1 MTGSIQINK
10 KDGKYYIYLS
20 WKQGNKRKQKCIGT
34 GLPAKGRNKR
44 RAEAAL
50 QQALTEW
57 RDRIVEDQP
66 DIFFSDYLTTWLSDI
81 KNTVQPTTYS
91 NYRIVVDGV
100 IRPYFAERGIRLQN
114 LSPRHIQ
121 DFYTLKM
128 ERDGVSPNTIR
139 HYHSYINSALKH
151 AIDMEMIK
159 VNPAERVK
167 LPKKVKYRAVAHD
180 ASSIGKLIEGS
191 KGTRLEAPIR
201 IGALFGTRRGEILG
215 VKWRDIDLDKKR
227 LYIGSVIAKADQE
240 YYKQTSKNETSIR
253 WFPLSDDDVE
263 FFINLKNKQKAN
275 RARYG
280 DRYNTEDK
288 DFVCVDEYG
297 NRLKLDYLTRNIPK
311 LAIKLGLDRIK
322 LHELRHSNIS
332 LLLASGA
339 SINEVQ
345 EWAGHSSASTT
356 ANIYGHTLGEYKT
369 KLTETIHNS
378 LNEPS
383 TS

>member
-1 MTGSIQINK
+1 MTGSLQVNK

-20 WKQGNKRKQKCIGT
+20 WKQGGTRKQKCIGT
-34 GLPAKGRNKR
+34 GLSVKGRNKR
-44 RAEAAL
+44 KAEAAL
-50 QQALTEW
+50 QRALREW
-57 RDRIVEDQP
+57 QNKIIEDQP
-66 DIFFSDYLTTWLSDI
+66 DIPFSDYLTTWLADI
-81 KNTVQPTTYS
+81 KNTIQPTTYS
-91 NYRIVVDGV
+91 NYKMVVDGV
-100 IRPYFAERGIRLQN
+100 IRPYFQSRGVSLQQ

-121 DFYTLKM
+121 DFYTMKM

-139 HYHSYINSALKH
+139 HYHSYINGALNH
-151 AIDMEMIK
+151 AISMEMIRT
-159 VNPAERVK
+159 NPAERVK
-167 LPKKVKYRAVAHD
+167 LPKKVKYRATAHE
-180 ASSIGKLIEGS
+180 ASAIAKLIEGA

-201 IGALFGTRRGEILG
+201 IAALFGTRRGEILG

-240 YYKQTSKNETSIR
+240 YYKQTPKNETSIR

-263 FFINLKNKQKAN
+263 FFINLKSKQKAN

-280 DRYNTEDK
+280 DRYNKEDK
-288 DFVCVDEYG
+288 EFVCVDEYG
-297 NRLKLDYLTRNIPK
+297 NRLKLDYLTRCIPK
-311 LAIKLGLDRIK
+311 LAVKLGLDRIK

-339 SINEVQ
+339 SLNEVQ

-378 LNEPS
+378 LNELTGS
-383 TS
+383 